1 MPMKEIAYSLKDY
14 YARAN
19 EVEKIII
26 SCALAAAGASAVGG
40 IIPVLE
46 IPALIVSCVGA
57 VWAMYAKVCNC
68 LGIKISENILKFLA
82 SAALSNIA
90 TNLIGVFAAEF
101 MLTFI
106 PGLSSMAGAILTFS
120 CVYLAGLMFMQ
131 MLLAMAK
138 QGKYGDT
145 LSKMDKED
153 LGDILQK
160 QTPTKEEA
168 KRTMSMG
175 KAQFRE

>member
-1 MPMKEIAYSLKDY
+1 
-14 YARAN
+14 
-19 EVEKIII
+19 
-26 SCALAAAGASAVGG
+26 
-40 IIPVLE
+40 
-46 IPALIVSCVGA
+46 
-57 VWAMYAKVCNC
+57 MYAKVCNC

-106 PGLSSMAGAILTFS
+106 PGLSSMAGAIITFS

-145 LSKMDKED
+145 LAKMDKED

>member
-1 MPMKEIAYSLKDY
+1 MSMKEIAYSLKDY
-14 YARAN
+14 YSRAN

-57 VWAMYAKVCNC
+57 VWAMYIKVCKC

-90 TNLIGVFAAEF
+90 TNLISVFAAEF
-101 MLTFI
+101 ILTFI
-106 PGLSSMAGAILTFS
+106 PGLSSMAGAIITFS

-145 LSKMDKED
+145 LTSMSKED
-153 LGDILQK
+153 LEKELQK
-160 QTPTKEEA
+160 QTPTKEDA
-168 KRTMSMG
+168 KNTISMG
-175 KAQFRE
+175 KDQFRK